1 MVICLSILA
10 DPVSFAARLKSGL
23 QLPLPG
29 RQAQQLMA
37 PASRRYDP
45 EPGTTPRQSAVL
57 LPLYTVADTIHIV
70 MIKRREY
77 HNHHAGEISFPGG
90 AVEPQDSDKT
100 ATALRE
106 AYEELGILPESV
118 EILGMLT
125 PLYIEPSHNMVQ
137 PVVGWLNSLPDFKP
151 QPTEVAQIFQ
161 TPLKHFMR
169 GETLHWKNLR
179 HNGQSLTFP
188 CYVLDDDY
196 VWGATA
202 MILSEMLSLVCDL
215 EQDTIE

>member
-1 MVICLSILA
+1 MLA
-10 DPVSFAARLKSGL
+10 DTVSFAARLKSGL

-37 PASRRYDP
+37 PAPRRYDP

-57 LPLYTVADTIHIV
+57 LPLYPVADTIHIM

-77 HNHHAGEISFPGG
+77 HNHHAGEIGFPGG
-90 AVEPQDSDKT
+90 AVEPQDCDNK

-106 AYEELGILPESV
+106 TDEELGIPTESV
-118 EILGMLT
+118 EVLGLLT

-137 PVVGWLNSLPDFKP
+137 PVVGWLNALPELKP
-151 QPTEVAQIFQ
+151 QPSEVAQVLQ

-169 GETLHWKNLR
+169 GETLRWQNLQ
-179 HNGQSLTFP
+179 HNGQTLTFP
-188 CYVLDDDY
+188 CYMLGEDY
-196 VWGATA
+196 VWGASA
-202 MILSEMLSLVCDL
+202 MILSELLSLVCDL
-215 EQDTIE
+215 EQDINE